1 MTQPRTTD
9 WDALYMVVAQLH
21 PKETWTRECRVAQLH
36 LTGSFE
42 LYLDIPGVHEHPVWI
57 AYLRVGDEYRHA
69 LSCVYLHALCQG
81 LLSRN
86 ISDELRAALFSMLT
100 ALSMGDDIH
109 D

>member
-36 LTGSFE
+36 LMGSFE
-42 LYLDIPGVHEHPVWI
+42 LYLDVAYPVWV
-57 AYLRVGDEYRHA
+57 AYLRVGDEYRYA
-69 LSCVYLHALCQG
+69 LSCVYLSALCQG